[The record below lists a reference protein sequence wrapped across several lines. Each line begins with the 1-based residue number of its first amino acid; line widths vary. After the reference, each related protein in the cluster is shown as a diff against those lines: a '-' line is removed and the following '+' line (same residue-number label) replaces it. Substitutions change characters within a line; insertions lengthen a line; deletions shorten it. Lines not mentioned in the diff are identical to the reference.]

1 MLAEFDAIEEHFGAE
16 KLADVQ
22 RACRWLL
29 QRQFVFAGDRGTAV
43 VYNTLTDPRFRGAI
57 RKWFACAGFA
67 VQEAGEEQWVGI
79 VVDETEPSAVPRI
92 RLEEAIVLLV
102 LATHWQEDADVGDLG
117 DRATSEASVNILYDR
132 YSEMMQGAG
141 KPAIPAKRFVE
152 LLGEFGARGLVRMA
166 ELDRELQDREVQ
178 IRPMIKLVA
187 GADALGRLEAYLRDE
202 EITGRRRGADAPAGE
217 GDVAADDDDDDEEDE
232 G

>member
-43 VYNTLTDPRFRGAI
+43 VYNTLADPRFRGAI
-57 RKWFACAGFA
+57 RKWFACAGFT

-102 LATHWQEDADVGDLG
+102 LATHWQEDADIGNLG

-141 KPAIPAKRFVE
+141 KPAIPARRFVE
-152 LLGEFGARGLVRMA
+152 LLGELAARGLVRVG

-202 EITGRRRGADAPAGE
+202 EITARRRGADAPVGE
-217 GDVAADDDDDDEEDE
+217 DDGEADDEKDE